1 MTQPTQQHDWGSIS
15 GTEPPERSATAR
27 LPAPA
32 HGSYDIGLLIL
43 RLVVGGIFAA
53 HGAQKV
59 FGVLGGLG
67 LDETTRV
74 VSGMGFVEH
83 GSTLAWGLGIGQLV
97 LGIFLVVGLMTP
109 ITAAGLLAVKI
120 VAVALTW
127 GSVPLFAAEGANSL
141 ELNLLLGGGA
151 AALLF
156 AGAGRVAL
164 DSGRTWQR
172 RPLPYAWLSLI
183 IGVAVALVVLLVLR
197 R

>member
-1 MTQPTQQHDWGSIS
+1 MTQT
-15 GTEPPERSATAR
+15 
-27 LPAPA
+27 PAPETSA
-32 HGSYDIGLLIL
+32 PKAA
-43 RLVVGGIFAA
+43 FAIE
-53 HGAQKV
+53 
-59 FGVLGGLG
+59 GVPVQ
-67 LDETTRV
+67 TPARI
-74 VSGMGFVEH
+74 
-83 GSTLAWGLGIGQLV
+83 AWGLGIGQLV
-97 LGIFLVVGLMTP
+97 LGIFLVGGLMTP

-120 VAVALTW
+120 VAVGVTW
-127 GSVPLFAAEGANSL
+127 GTVPLFAADGANSL

-183 IGVAVALVVLLVLR
+183 IGIAVALVVLLVLR